1 MIDKYQQLLA
11 YVVKHNITHV
21 SFDIFDTLVFRHVHS
36 PTELFTS
43 ISTISGHS
51 DMALSAS
58 EFATLREQ
66 AERVARKKEHVKEDI
81 TLIQIYAELPFDN
94 AYKIKLMEAELLT
107 EKQCYVLNE
116 KLIRV
121 IDQLSKSG
129 VTLCLISDMYLSSE
143 QIRQTYLQN
152 TILQNLPL
160 YVSSEQGLTKFSG
173 KLFSYVATELGLDY
187 AQWLHVGDNIDTDV
201 RSAQAA
207 GLHAIHFHPTLNVRE
222 ICDAEK
228 RQFQVEG
235 LSSADRLLAALDSQ
249 ASSEHEK
256 AAYELGAFVW
266 GPILTAFSHWV
277 IKKADKTGCSTIIC
291 LMREAYVFAP
301 LIKLHLNKIGRND
314 LTVVYFYVSRKSA
327 FWPSVDVNKARWLE
341 DLMDTLMTYRGYT
354 LENFVKDFGVSSE
367 LLNQFD
373 PRLEL
378 KNIEGVYV
386 EGEALYARL
395 FRDVDS
401 NREYLVSKIH
411 QQKAYLSQYF
421 TQVCDAP
428 FSQCAVVDFGNGGT
442 IQHSLE
448 KIFKQ
453 PAGANLL
460 FYSSRRIYRFI
471 NDTIFHAFIPFGND
485 RFKISETLSRSPE
498 CIEALLLGDEGST
511 LEYKEKQGIINP
523 VTAAGLVNNHLLCK
537 QFLAGAEVFMQYAV
551 GPHRPAISKNNAM
564 GLLARYVVMP
574 TPIEASIFRELLH
587 QDNFGTRGEYPVISV
602 EQCEQVKNLGLDQ
615 TFLNFLRN
623 KEWERGNIHWPN
635 GVLSLSDSTFLPK
648 YLGLAVN
655 DNLYYIQI
663 LIKKIQAAGWKRI
676 TVYGAGDFYLQ
687 MCPYFQQ
694 HQIDVDCLVD
704 RRAEVSG
711 QYELMG
717 KPVVSLQSALSQGK
731 TIFVVCSMA
740 FRTEITNRINEQA
753 TSMGRGSIQLIC
765 A

>member
-11 YVVKHNITHV
+11 YVVQHNITHV

-207 GLHAIHFHPTLNVRE
+207 GLHAIHFHPIIDSWQIR
-222 ICDAEK
+222 DAEK
-228 RQFQVEG
+228 RQFQVNSI
-235 LSSADRLLAALDSQ
+235 SSADRLLAALDCNA
-249 ASSEHEK
+249 ASKYEQT
-256 AAYELGAFVW
+256 AYEIGAFVW
-266 GPILTAFSHWV
+266 GPILAAFSDWV
-277 IKKADKTGCSTIIC
+277 VRTADKTACTHLIC

-301 LIKLHLNKIGRND
+301 LLNQHLKQIGRED
-314 LTVVYFYVSRKSA
+314 LTVVYFYVSRKAA
-327 FWPSVDVNKARWLE
+327 FFPSIDVNRIKWLE
-341 DLMDTLMTYRGYT
+341 ELMDTLMSYRGYT
-354 LENFVKDFGVSSE
+354 LENFIDDFGVSAE
-367 LLNQFD
+367 LLDHFAPQF
-373 PRLEL
+373 EL
-378 KNIEGVYV
+378 KNIEGVFV
-386 EGEALYARL
+386 QGEALYTRL
-395 FRDVDS
+395 FRDADK
-401 NREYLVSKIH
+401 NRIHLIDKIQQQRSYLK
-411 QQKAYLSQYF
+411 QYF
-421 TQVCDAP
+421 KQVCP
-428 FSQCAVVDFGNGGT
+428 VPYSKCAIVDFGNGGT

-448 KIFKQ
+448 KVFEQ
-453 PAGANLL
+453 QGGANLL
-460 FYSSRRIYRFI
+460 FYSTGRIYRFI
-471 NDTIFHAFIPFGND
+471 NDTVFHSFIPFGND
-485 RFKISETLSRSPE
+485 KFNVSETLARSPE
-498 CIEALLLGDEGST
+498 CIEALLLGEGGST
-511 LEYKEKQGIINP
+511 LEYKQENDNILP
-523 VTAAGLVNNHLLCK
+523 VIDIGVAENRALCE
-537 QFLAGAEVFMQYAV
+537 QFLAGMLAFVKRSVPIQSKTL
-551 GPHRPAISKNNAM
+551 SKNNAI
-564 GLLARYVVMP
+564 GILARYIVMP
-574 TPIEASIFRELLH
+574 TPIEASIFTQLLH
-587 QDNFGTRGEYPVISV
+587 QDNFGTKGEYPVISV

-648 YLGLAVN
+648 FLGLAVN

-717 KPVVSLQSALSQGK
+717 KPVVSLQSALTQGK

>member
-1 MIDKYQQLLA
+1 MIDKYQKLLA
-11 YVVKHNITHV
+11 YVIQHNITHV

-43 ISTISGHS
+43 ISTINGHS

-256 AAYELGAFVW
+256 AAYELGSFVW

-301 LIKLHLNKIGRND
+301 LIKLHLNKMGRND
-314 LTVVYFYVSRKSA
+314 LTVVCFYVSRKSA

-401 NREYLVSKIH
+401 NREYLESKIH

-453 PAGANLL
+453 SAGANLL
-460 FYSSRRIYRFI
+460 FYSSQRIYRFI

-511 LEYKEKQGIINP
+511 LEYKEKQGVINP
-523 VTAAGLVNNHLLCK
+523 VTAAGLVNNQLLCK

-574 TPIEASIFRELLH
+574 TPIEASIFSELLH
-587 QDNFGTRGEYPVISV
+587 QDNFGTEGEYPVIDDNQL
-602 EQCEQVKNLGLDQ
+602 EWLQDFGLDNALLDNSRVSRWQ
-615 TFLNFLRN
+615 L
-623 KEWERGNIHWPN
+623 GHIHWPQ
-635 GVLSLSDSTFLPK
+635 GVISSLDGTIIPQ
-648 YLGLAVN
+648 YLGLIKS
-655 DNLYYIQI
+655 DNIHYIQKLISNI
-663 LIKKIQAAGWKRI
+663 LSLNLRHIA
-676 TVYGAGDFYLQ
+676 VYGAGEFYTQ
-687 MCPYFQQ
+687 MYPFLQQ
-694 HQIDVDCLVD
+694 HGIIIDCLVD
-704 RRAEVSG
+704 RRAEVSEPYEIMG
-711 QYELMG
+711 Q
-717 KPVVSLQSALSQGK
+717 KVVGLDTALDSGFRN
-731 TIFVVCSMA
+731 FVICSHA
-740 FRTEITNRINEQA
+740 FRDEIARRIHQMA
-753 TSMGRGSIQLIC
+753 SMKGLGSINVLS

>member
-11 YVVKHNITHV
+11 YVIQHNITHV

-43 ISTISGHS
+43 ISTINGNNE
-51 DMALSAS
+51 MALSAS

-94 AYKIKLMEAELLT
+94 AYKIRLMEAELLT

-277 IKKADKTGCSTIIC
+277 LKKADKTGCSTIIC

-301 LIKLHLNKIGRND
+301 LIKLHLNKMGRND
-314 LTVVYFYVSRKSA
+314 LTVVNFYVSRKSA

-460 FYSSRRIYRFI
+460 FYSSQRIYRFI

-523 VTAAGLVNNHLLCK
+523 VTAAGLVNNQMLCK

-574 TPIEASIFRELLH
+574 TPIEANIFRELLH
-587 QDNFGTRGEYPVISV
+587 QDNFGTEGEYPVIDDNQL
-602 EQCEQVKNLGLDQ
+602 EWLQDFGLDNALLDNSRVSRWQ
-615 TFLNFLRN
+615 L
-623 KEWERGNIHWPN
+623 GHIHWPQ
-635 GVLSLSDSTFLPK
+635 GVISSLDGTIIPQ
-648 YLGLAVN
+648 YLGLIKN
-655 DNLYYIQI
+655 DNIHYIQKLISNI
-663 LIKKIQAAGWKRI
+663 LSLNLRHIA
-676 TVYGAGDFYLQ
+676 VYGAGEFYTQ
-687 MCPYFQQ
+687 MYPFLQQ
-694 HQIDVDCLVD
+694 HGIIIDCLVD
-704 RRAEVSG
+704 RRAEVSEPYEIMG
-711 QYELMG
+711 Q
-717 KPVVSLQSALSQGK
+717 KVVGLDTALDSGFRN
-731 TIFVVCSMA
+731 FVICSHA
-740 FRTEITNRINEQA
+740 FRDEIARRIHQMA
-753 TSMGRGSIQLIC
+753 SMKGLGSINVLS